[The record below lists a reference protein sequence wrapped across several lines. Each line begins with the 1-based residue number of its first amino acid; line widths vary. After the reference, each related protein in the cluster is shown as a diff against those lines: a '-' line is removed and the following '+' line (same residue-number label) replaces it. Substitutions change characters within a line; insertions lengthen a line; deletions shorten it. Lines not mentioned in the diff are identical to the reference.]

1 MTSFDHLSYSAG
13 NEHSPE
19 DPFGRTVLALDPDGA
34 AQLDHYQRSGHRA
47 WRGRVAPDAV
57 ERLRAA
63 LDASGYPAV
72 PRHPIPAGSAMR
84 TLVVESGAEQQRA
97 YVAWHAAPKLPGYDE
112 LFMVLDSLVRQL
124 SGDTVHAAPDVLPP
138 SVSHVESV

>member
-1 MTSFDHLSYSAG
+1 MTSFDRLTYSAG

-63 LDASGYPAV
+63 LDPSGCPAV
-72 PRHPIPAGSAMR
+72 PPPPIPARVAVG
-84 TLVVESGAEQQRA
+84 TPGGESGAGQPGA
-97 YVAWHAAPKLPGYDE
+97 CAPWDAAPE
-112 LFMVLDSLVRQL
+112 
-124 SGDTVHAAPDVLPP
+124 PP
-138 SVSHVESV
+138 R